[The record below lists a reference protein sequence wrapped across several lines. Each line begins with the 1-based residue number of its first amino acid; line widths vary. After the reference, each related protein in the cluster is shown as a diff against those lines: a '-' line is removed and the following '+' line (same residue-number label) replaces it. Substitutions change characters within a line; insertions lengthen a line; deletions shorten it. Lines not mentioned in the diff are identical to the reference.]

1 MKTIFY
7 YLIPASAIEQARQYA
22 HAEGE
27 PNEVFQVRLSVD
39 GSMAVVQACWT
50 DLEAMDA
57 LGTRLGKL
65 LPDGQAEEAVYEVLS
80 GPIWQDLPEELGEEA
95 GRRSRKR

>member
-22 HAEGE
+22 PQEGE

-65 LPDGQAEEAVYEVLS
+65 LPNGQAEEAVYEVLS
-80 GPIWQDLPEELGEEA
+80 NPIWQDLPEELGEEA
-95 GRRSRKR
+95 EEGEEL

>member
-22 HAEGE
+22 HAEGD

-65 LPDGQAEEAVYEVLS
+65 LPDGRAEDAVYKALS
-80 GPIWQDLPEELGEEA
+80 GPLWEDRLSETEIPE
-95 GRRSRKR
+95 

>member
-22 HAEGE
+22 QQEGE

-50 DLEAMDA
+50 DLEAM
-57 LGTRLGKL
+57 
-65 LPDGQAEEAVYEVLS
+65 AEDAVYEALS
-80 GPIWQDLPEELGEEA
+80 GPLWEERLSETEIPE
-95 GRRSRKR
+95 